1 MSILAHENV
10 ASPAAKMPPQIMR
23 TCRGPFTC
31 PTTRGGGLLLGAML
45 VCDRRVDCGNL
56 TLCVQGNRENEAAWR
71 VAIFKSLP
79 TLPRGCQLSRPGP
92 GVSVGRQSLLGAEV
106 LCGAHGS
113 CNAIARIVDPNHRPW
128 NPCQLPRYTRT
139 DELTM
144 QDSKH
149 TQNKKRCVNVM
160 IKGARRGAHRPCPCC
175 ELSSDNG
182 EAGGQERL
190 GVVAALPQ
198 RHGFLPANAMSV
210 GSCAMAVLGVNNAAR
225 IVSISPTRGHTL
237 LGGRD
242 SGLTFP

>member
-92 GVSVGRQSLLGAEV
+92 VGRQSLLGAEV
-106 LCGAHGS
+106 LCGAHGHGS
-113 CNAIARIVDPNHRPW
+113 CNAIARIVDPNHRRW
-128 NPCQLPRYTRT
+128 NPCQLPRHTRT

-160 IKGARRGAHRPCPCC
+160 IKGAAAHTDRVRVVSCLLTTEKPAGRRGLALWRHFLRGTASSLQTQCPWAPVRWLC
-175 ELSSDNG
+175 L
-182 EAGGQERL
+182 
-190 GVVAALPQ
+190 V
-198 RHGFLPANAMSV
+198 
-210 GSCAMAVLGVNNAAR
+210 
-225 IVSISPTRGHTL
+225 
-237 LGGRD
+237 
-242 SGLTFP
+242 